1 MAIKSTIFKAELS
14 ISDMDRH
21 YYENHQ
27 LTIARH
33 PSETDE
39 RMMLRIAIFA
49 LHANELLSFTKGL
62 STDDEPD
69 LWQKSLSDEIELWI
83 ELGQPDEKRV
93 RKACGRSQQVY
104 VYCYSTKSAIV
115 WWEQV
120 KNKFSRFENLKV
132 RHIPEEVVEHLGQLV
147 EKAMQLQCS
156 IQDGVMWIRSG
167 EKSVEVVVEHWN

>member
-83 ELGQPDEKRV
+83 DLGQPDEKRV
-93 RKACGRSQQVY
+93 RKACGRSKQVY
-104 VYCYSTKSAIV
+104 VYCYSTKSAVV
-115 WWEQV
+115 WWQQV
-120 KNKFSRFENLKV
+120 KIKFSRFENLTV
-132 RHIPEEVVEHLGQLV
+132 RHISAEIAELLGQLA
-147 EKAMQLQCS
+147 EKNMELQCS
-156 IQDGVMWIRSG
+156 IQDEVLWMSNG
-167 EKSVEVVVEHWN
+167 EKTVEIVIDHWN